1 MIARGI
7 ILICVQQLRSAC
19 SMLQVN
25 CCALLWRLAS
35 VSSAFE
41 EFNKFNATRHLT
53 WVMNNGSHKARENAA
68 GAIQALEHTAENLNA
83 MVKIEE
89 DEEEDLAD
97 RAETLPLWEGEP
109 MVQTVFARA
118 AASDTGVL
126 GGMGARGQTIS
137 MGEWILFCETYDVY
151 KNNST
156 TSARTTLTK
165 GDCIQ
170 LFVAANRGSGADDDR
185 HEMSL
190 EEFAMLLC
198 RFCVK
203 VGLLA
208 ERPKSVEDCDWTT
221 IHGVQ
226 ALLRQLGIL
235 QVKSTKN
242 DKRESP
248 NKPMMNLPVLPG
260 PGMKEL
266 GGD

>member
-1 MIARGI
+1 MITQGV
-7 ILICVQQLRSAC
+7 ILICVQQLRSPC

-25 CCALLWRLAS
+25 CCALLWRFAT

-41 EFNKFNATRHLT
+41 EFNKYNATRHLT
-53 WVMNNGSHKARENAA
+53 WVVNNGSHKARENAL

-83 MVKIEE
+83 VVKEE
-89 DEEEDLAD
+89 EEEEEDLAD

-126 GGMGARGQTIS
+126 GAMGARGQTIS
-137 MGEWILFCETYDVY
+137 MGEWIQFCETYDVY
-151 KNNST
+151 KNNPK
-156 TSARTTLTK
+156 TSAKTTMSK

-170 LFVAANRGSGADDDR
+170 LFVAANRGNGADDDR

-190 EEFAMLLC
+190 EEFSMLLC

-203 VGLLA
+203 IGLLA
-208 ERPKSVEDCDWTT
+208 ERPKNVEDCDWAT

-226 ALLRQLGIL
+226 ALLKQLGIL
-235 QVKSTKN
+235 QTKSTKK
-242 DKRESP
+242 DKQESP
-248 NKPMMNLPVLPG
+248 DKPMMNLPVLPG
-260 PGMKEL
+260 GAAGPVDDL
-266 GGD
+266 